1 MDHPKNIVTQL
12 IPEEHR
18 SKWIA
23 RSNHN
28 VKCFTEEEIRRF
40 TNNYGIIL
48 GRGAFGE
55 VYQGVLEDKSKVAVK
70 KFIYNVKENFARE
83 LIVHREINH
92 KNVVRLVGYC
102 IDENALMVVMEY
114 IPKGNLSNILHHD
127 SSPIALDTRLRIA
140 IECAEAL
147 GYMHSQMYTQ
157 VIHGDIK
164 PANILLDDG
173 LGAKISDFG
182 ISRLVNTENTLYTLN
197 VIGSIGYMDPLF
209 AQNGRLTAKSDVYSF
224 GVVLLELITRKKART
239 DDGEIGLVESFIQS
253 LSKGISRVKEMFDP
267 EIVTSSDMKTTEE
280 IARLAGKCLRMEHN
294 KRPEMLEVAE
304 RLRKL
309 RKAPHQV
316 QERLALF
323 SWVRKALAETPSLKS
338 GSSSQNMK
346 TGAPAETTPNTPSQ
360 ENNTSNPKTGI
371 VAPAKAAL
379 SQESVGT
386 FIFRPTVTSQRFE
399 LDDLL
404 RARAEILGMGIGT
417 IGATY
422 KATLDS
428 GYELVVK
435 RLRGVH
441 LPKVEFE
448 QQITLIGS
456 IQNRHIV
463 PLQWYYCKKD
473 ERLLVYDII
482 PMGSLAKALHGKG
495 SGPAPLDWEQRLAI
509 SLAAARGV
517 QAIHLAGPSSCH
529 GNIKSSNILL
539 TGTHDA
545 CVSEHGLITLVDMY
559 SKASGYRA
567 PELTSD
573 RQVSQKTDVYSF
585 GILLL
590 ELLTC
595 KAPANSDMEGVHL
608 AQWVR
613 SVVHAEWTASV
624 FDAEL
629 RGQEKDGKQECM
641 VRLLWLALNCC
652 SEYPNKRPTMPKVVQ
667 QIEEIERGS
676 KLAPAKTPSLE
687 SSSSCQNVR
696 TVAPA
701 EKTSSQESSGSSPKT
716 GIVAASKVTLSQV
729 SRDSTQNVG
738 TSIIGPTMTD
748 QLFHLKDLLGASTE
762 VLGKGTVGTTYRATL
777 DSGYELVVKRL
788 KDVDLGEAVFKRLV
802 TLFGAIQNKHVAP
815 LLTYYYSKDEKFLVY
830 NAIPMGS
837 LAKVLHGDQGSGP
850 APLDWEQRSAI
861 SLGAAR
867 GLAAIHLAG
876 LSSCHGNIK
885 SSNILL
891 TGTDDAC
898 VSEHGLI
905 TLGVYY
911 NASGYRAPEVTHN
924 RWVSQKA
931 DVYSF
936 GILML
941 ELLSRKAPAKSIQNK
956 QGMDLAR
963 WVCSITPEEWTEKV
977 FDVEL
982 LGQEQK
988 GGEVNCMLRF
998 LQLALNCCSQYADW
1012 RPAMSYVVQ
1021 QIEEI
1026 RQS

>member
-323 SWVRKALAETPSLKS
+323 SW
-338 GSSSQNMK
+338 
-346 TGAPAETTPNTPSQ
+346 
-360 ENNTSNPKTGI
+360 
-371 VAPAKAAL
+371 
-379 SQESVGT
+379 
-386 FIFRPTVTSQRFE
+386 
-399 LDDLL
+399 
-404 RARAEILGMGIGT
+404 
-417 IGATY
+417 
-422 KATLDS
+422 
-428 GYELVVK
+428 
-435 RLRGVH
+435 
-441 LPKVEFE
+441 
-448 QQITLIGS
+448 
-456 IQNRHIV
+456 
-463 PLQWYYCKKD
+463 
-473 ERLLVYDII
+473 
-482 PMGSLAKALHGKG
+482 
-495 SGPAPLDWEQRLAI
+495 
-509 SLAAARGV
+509 
-517 QAIHLAGPSSCH
+517 
-529 GNIKSSNILL
+529 
-539 TGTHDA
+539 
-545 CVSEHGLITLVDMY
+545 
-559 SKASGYRA
+559 
-567 PELTSD
+567 
-573 RQVSQKTDVYSF
+573 
-585 GILLL
+585 
-590 ELLTC
+590 
-595 KAPANSDMEGVHL
+595 
-608 AQWVR
+608 
-613 SVVHAEWTASV
+613 
-624 FDAEL
+624 
-629 RGQEKDGKQECM
+629 
-641 VRLLWLALNCC
+641 
-652 SEYPNKRPTMPKVVQ
+652 
-667 QIEEIERGS
+667 IERGS